1 MDLSDFHQSREK
13 GNQSVQKVR
22 QAVYNSAGRHAQLI
36 KQHFCVIVSCGA

>member
-1 MDLSDFHQSREK
+1 MDLPHFHQSCEK
-13 GNQSVQKVR
+13 GNKFVQKVR